1 MQPKKKT
8 EAEKAAMRLLVDR
21 LCAKPAK
28 DTTDLGV
35 RPATIRNEIGDAL
48 ERNTAS
54 IEHATR
60 VVELLV
66 YAKYRPGPGEIRAAA
81 EETILP
87 AERAAMRAA
96 EIVVAPAAD
105 CGECD
110 GTGWKPVYRGG
121 LSGVAECSCRAP
133 RPRPPEYPEF
143 GPAEEGVRQA
153 PGIMVKADRILPTG
167 GREDAEA

>member
-1 MQPKKKT
+1 MNPT
-8 EAEKAAMRLLVDR
+8 ERTDAEKSAMRLLVDR

-48 ERNTAS
+48 ERNTVS
-54 IEHATR
+54 IDHATR
-60 VVELLV
+60 VVDLLV

-105 CGECD
+105 CRICD
-110 GTGWKPVYRGG
+110 GTGWKLVLRGG
-121 LSGVAECSCRAP
+121 LSGVEECPCRAP
-133 RPRPPEYPEF
+133 RPRAPEYPEF
-143 GPAEEGVRQA
+143 GPAEEGVRQNS
-153 PGIMVKADRILPTG
+153 GIMVKAGRILK
-167 GREDAEA
+167 D